1 MMIKRCII
9 DLKFFAGFFIF
20 WMAYMA
26 VITRLM
32 SATYD
37 KKDYQ
42 ELDNSSIYMIQIY
55 RNSVGNIALP

>member
-1 MMIKRCII
+1 MMINQCIK
-9 DLKFFAGFFIF
+9 DLKFFAIFFIF

-37 KKDYQ
+37 KKNYQ
-42 ELDNSSIYMIQIY
+42 ELDNSSIYMI
-55 RNSVGNIALP
+55 